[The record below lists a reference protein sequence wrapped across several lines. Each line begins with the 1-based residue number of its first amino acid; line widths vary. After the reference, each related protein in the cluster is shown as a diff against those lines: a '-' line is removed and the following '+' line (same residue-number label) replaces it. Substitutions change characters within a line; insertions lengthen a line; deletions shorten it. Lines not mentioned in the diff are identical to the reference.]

1 MYFNPLRPKLTS
13 DNRNELTLNLLKR
26 EILPIKS
33 KTPAKSGNPVSPRF
47 AGFNPN
53 TDIH

>member
-13 DNRNELTLNLLKR
+13 DNRNELTINLLKR
-26 EILPIKS
+26 EILPIKR
-33 KTPAKSGNPVSPRF
+33 KTPAKSGNPESPRF
-47 AGFNPN
+47 AGFETT

>member
-13 DNRNELTLNLLKR
+13 DNRNESTINLLKR
-26 EILPIKS
+26 EILPIKI
-33 KTPAKSGNPVSPRF
+33 KTPAKSGNPASPRF
-47 AGFNPN
+47 AGFDPT